1 MNFKTMANAEVKMF
15 IWMAVFYICMI
26 VVLQLT
32 GAIVHVS
39 CLPTVGS
46 TSNGNIKRLLFWMAL
61 GR

>member
-1 MNFKTMANAEVKMF
+1 MAKAEVNMF
-15 IWMAVFYICMI
+15 IWMAVFYLCMI

-46 TSNGNIKRLLFWMAL
+46 TSDNRATKGLLFWMCL
-61 GR
+61 GK